1 MRTLDELVTAFT
13 AYHAEYVWEDE
24 KLTPRL
30 CAPLLDVL
38 DELKTSSGGRG
49 SARGRR
55 GDGSPR
61 PEPLDLEREMRE
73 QLQGDYISLTIPQG
87 RIRYLDLKP
96 LVAAWRDEVRA
107 SDRVAAE
114 IAAWQEQLE
123 EWATDIFEMYSP
135 PTQKEIMEACSI
147 CGQYRVTSMRDGEP
161 VEMQALALTYREGS
175 LEDTAV
181 FACAKCGPLAYGMA
195 AVRLAAGSGRH
206 AL

>member
-1 MRTLDELVTAFT
+1 MRSIQELTTAFT
-13 AYHAEYVWEDE
+13 AYHVEYVWEDE

-38 DELKTSSGGRG
+38 DELKTSSAGRG

-61 PEPLDLEREMRE
+61 PEPLDLERTIRE
-73 QLQGDYISLTIPQG
+73 QIQGDYIVLSLPKG
-87 RIRYLDLKP
+87 RVRYLTLKE
-96 LVAAWRDEVRA
+96 LITAWHEELTA
-107 SDRVAAE
+107 SDRGAAE
-114 IAAWQEQLE
+114 IAVWQEQLE

-135 PTQKEIMEACSI
+135 PTQKEILDQCSI